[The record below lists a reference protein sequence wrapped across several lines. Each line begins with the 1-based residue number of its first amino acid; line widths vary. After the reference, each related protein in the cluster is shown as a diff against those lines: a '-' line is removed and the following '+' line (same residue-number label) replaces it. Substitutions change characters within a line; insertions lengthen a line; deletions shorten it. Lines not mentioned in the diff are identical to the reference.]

1 MNTFPIE
8 GYCITKNKVI
18 LDYVKKNMIQ
28 QYVGASYPGGI
39 AWYENQW
46 YPIKT
51 NSTKPKFSEK
61 ELLEIINSQKDM
73 KGSEPLKQPKISIS
87 HNKLRIRCQNLKKNL
102 KL

>member
-1 MNTFPIE
+1 MNVFPIE

-18 LDYVKKNMIQ
+18 LDYIKNNMIQ
-28 QYVGASYPGGI
+28 QYVGPSCPGGI
-39 AWYENQW
+39 AWQENQW

-51 NSTKPKFSEK
+51 TSTRPKFSEE
-61 ELLEIINSQKDM
+61 ELLERMNMEGYD
-73 KGSEPLKQPKISIS
+73 PLKQPTISIS

>member
-1 MNTFPIE
+1 MNTFPIQ

-18 LDYVKKNMIQ
+18 LEYVKKNMIQ

-39 AWYENQW
+39 AWHENQW

-61 ELLEIINSQKDM
+61 ELLEIINSQTDM
-73 KGSEPLKQPKISIS
+73 KGYEPLKQPKISIS
-87 HNKLRIRCQNLKKNL
+87 YNKLRVRCQNLKKNL

>member
-1 MNTFPIE
+1 MNIFPIE

-18 LDYVKKNMIQ
+18 LDYIKKNMIQ
-28 QYVGASYPGGI
+28 QYVGPSCLGGI
-39 AWYENQW
+39 AWKEDQW

-51 NSTKPKFSEK
+51 SSTRPKFSER
-61 ELLEIINSQKDM
+61 ELLRIINSQTDM
-73 KGSEPLKQPKISIS
+73 KGGGILEQTTISIS

>member
-1 MNTFPIE
+1 MNIFPIE

-18 LDYVKKNMIQ
+18 LDYIKENMIQ
-28 QYVGASYPGGI
+28 KYVGTSCPGGI
-39 AWYENQW
+39 AWQENQW

-51 NSTKPKFSEK
+51 SSTRPKFSEK
-61 ELLEIINSQKDM
+61 ELLEIINSQTDM
-73 KGSEPLKQPKISIS
+73 KGGGILEQTTISIS